1 MSYQDRRTLQQVKL
15 KLDRWRVRNG
25 APTPI
30 PGEIWAKAVQLARQY
45 GVGQVA
51 RALRLDHGA
60 LKRRVGA
67 PESPPACQPPTAA
80 PATFIELLPAASPG
94 VIDSCVME
102 VRSSRGDRLRMK
114 LHGIPASA
122 LATLTREMLA

>member
-1 MSYQDRRTLQQVKL
+1 
-15 KLDRWRVRNG
+15 
-25 APTPI
+25 I
-30 PGEIWAKAVQLARQY
+30 PGEIWAKAVQLARQH
-45 GVGQVA
+45 GVGYVA

-60 LKRRVGA
+60 LKRRVNA
-67 PESPPACQPPTAA
+67 PESTPSCQPPTVA
-80 PATFIELLPAASPG
+80 PATFIELLAPPSPG
-94 VIDSCVME
+94 VIDRCVME